1 LGEREATGFPGRWQ
15 WRRGRNFAPVK
26 LGTAMALADY
36 AAVFS
41 SRKIA
46 LLAVLGFA
54 SGLPLALTA
63 GTLQAWLAVE
73 GVDIVTIGWFALVGQ
88 PYTYKF
94 LWSPL
99 MDRYAPPFLGRRRGW
114 LLITQV
120 ALAAAIA
127 FMGTLSPKAAPWL
140 LGAAALAVAFLS
152 ASQDIV
158 FDALRTDSLERAE
171 RGAGAAVSVLGYRLA
186 MLVSGAGALVLADQW
201 LGWHAAYWLMAAL
214 MGVGMAATWLFVE
227 PETAAGTPKSLDEAV
242 VRPFAEFM
250 ARQGALTILLVVVLY
265 KLGDAFAGN
274 LTTAFLLKGPGF
286 SATEVGAINKGFG
299 LAATIAGALAGG
311 ALMATMRLYRALLLF
326 GVLQAL
332 TNLGFML
339 LAASGKSYAL
349 MVTVIGLENLCG
361 GMGTAAYVALLM
373 ALCDRRFSA
382 TQYALLSA
390 LSAVGRV
397 YVGPAAGYLVAALG
411 WEMFFLFTFVIAL
424 PGLALLVW
432 ARRRIEALD
441 PTQATRRL

>member
-1 LGEREATGFPGRWQ
+1 MAAGPARVR
-15 WRRGRNFAPVK
+15 FAP
-26 LGTAMALADY
+26 MALADY
-36 AAVFS
+36 AAAFR
-41 SRKIA
+41 SRRI
-46 LLAVLGFA
+46 LLMLALGFA

-63 GTLQAWLAVE
+63 GTLQAWLAAE
-73 GVDIVTIGWFALVGQ
+73 NVDLVAIGWFALVGQ

-94 LWSPL
+94 LWAPL

-114 LLITQV
+114 LLLTQV
-120 ALAAAIA
+120 ALAVAIA
-127 FMGTLSPKAAPWL
+127 IMGTLSPRESTWL
-140 LGAAALAVAFLS
+140 LGATAFAVALLS

-158 FDALRTDSLERAE
+158 FDALRADSLAPEE

-186 MLVSGAGALVLADQW
+186 MLVSGAGALILADQW
-201 LGWHAAYWLMAAL
+201 LGWTLTFWLMAGL
-214 MGVGMAATWLFVE
+214 MVIGMAATWLAVE
-227 PETAAGTPKSLDEAV
+227 PEPVGAPPRSLDEAV
-242 VRPFAEFM
+242 AKPFAEFFTRDK
-250 ARQGALTILLVVVLY
+250 AILLLVLVVLY

-274 LTTAFLLKGPGF
+274 LTTTFLLRGPGF
-286 SATEVGAINKGFG
+286 SLTEVGAFNKGFG
-299 LAATIAGALAGG
+299 LAATLAGALVGG
-311 ALMATMRLYRALLLF
+311 ALMAKLKLFRALVLF
-326 GVLQAL
+326 GVLQAV

-349 MVTVIGLENLCG
+349 MVAVVGLENLCG

-397 YVGPAAGYLVAALG
+397 YVGPSAGYLVAAFG
-411 WEMFFLFTFVIAL
+411 WVQFFFFTFLIAL

-432 ARRRIEALD
+432 MRRRIEALEAA
-441 PTQATRRL
+441 PPSGG